1 MFALV
6 VMMAPLVV
14 GAALIMLIAR
24 YAPNVARDGGA
35 GGAIHDARPELT
47 GDEFR
52 DLIDE
57 LTRALGLTSV
67 FSSMGTGGVVE
78 MTLRDERPLSGGR
91 ILLMASPTLPS
102 PIDAVDV
109 LGFAEGVRADMGAMK
124 GILIA
129 LAGFTDAAKTAIAA
143 TPAPVELIDGAALL
157 ELVRSQLSPERAAEL
172 ASYRGFGPDAP
183 ARKSPPAARPTE
195 RSHPDDDGQGPAA

>member
-1 MFALV
+1 MFALF
-6 VMMAPLVV
+6 VMVAPLVV
-14 GAALIMLIAR
+14 GGVLIMLIAR
-24 YAPNVARDGGA
+24 YAPAAREAGA
-35 GGAIHDARPELT
+35 GGARDDARPEIT

-57 LTRALGLTSV
+57 LTQGLGLTSV
-67 FSSMGTGGVVE
+67 FSSLGTGGIVE

-157 ELVRSQLSPERAAEL
+157 ELVRSHLSPERAAEL
-172 ASYRGFGPDAP
+172 ASYRGFGPGAQV
-183 ARKSPPAARPTE
+183 AESRTAARTQE
-195 RSHPDDDGQGPAA
+195 RSQPDPDAEGPDR